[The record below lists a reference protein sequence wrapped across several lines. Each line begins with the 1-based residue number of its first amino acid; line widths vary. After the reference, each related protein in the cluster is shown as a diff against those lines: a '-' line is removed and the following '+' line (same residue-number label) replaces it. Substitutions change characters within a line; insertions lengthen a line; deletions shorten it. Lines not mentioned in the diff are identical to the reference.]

1 MCGENPAKF
10 KRSSGTENKS
20 SLKGQKKHFSSL
32 SFSLWVKV
40 TFSSYT
46 HIWEKGKNGIL
57 VTFNA
62 WFQKDVFSEIR
73 SVQKV
78 LESFTV
84 ARLNSVNLFDGT
96 NPHYCCL
103 RQGKTEAA
111 SAPFSH
117 ILFPF
122 LRGWEMKRHFLGK
135 NSLRRI
141 LRSISYS
148 DAPVTQNDYYSVP
161 RLFWG
166 GD

>member
-1 MCGENPAKF
+1 M
-10 KRSSGTENKS
+10 
-20 SLKGQKKHFSSL
+20 
-32 SFSLWVKV
+32 
-40 TFSSYT
+40 
-46 HIWEKGKNGIL
+46 
-57 VTFNA
+57 
-62 WFQKDVFSEIR
+62 
-73 SVQKV
+73 
-78 LESFTV
+78 ESFTV

-141 LRSISYS
+141 RRSISYS

-161 RLFWG
+161 SFFLG
-166 GD
+166 GDLWEMHAYGRINILFFKERNCMSNIWEARVRFVVFSSKRRALIEACCYSPLFPLFLLRPPQGDRKSKAKGETTQ